1 MYWPWIKT
9 YHGWRWP
16 WSPSWSSVCQISRC
30 KVILSPLSTVSSLAG
45 SHFAQPT
52 LQEWEVTLHFLKDR
66 ASTSNTW
73 NSYTQQICLFS
84 LMYSF
89 IQSFF
94 ISVWT
99 HEYLLYNLGSRTILF
114 SCSNHSHFEFWMLF
128 LLFLWHSS
136 INVGFDFVLFF
147 FNTPLSSATTRCYRY
162 VNYISIKLKGEKHDV
177 FFLSMT

>member
-1 MYWPWIKT
+1 M
-9 YHGWRWP
+9 
-16 WSPSWSSVCQISRC
+16 
-30 KVILSPLSTVSSLAG
+30 SSLGG

-52 LQEWEVTLHFLKDR
+52 LQEWEVMLHFLKDR

-99 HEYLLYNLGSRTILF
+99 HEYFILWVPERFYFLVQIISTLNSGCSFRCLLC
-114 SCSNHSHFEFWMLF
+114 SCDTPRSMWALISF
-128 LLFLWHSS
+128 
-136 INVGFDFVLFF
+136 LFF

-162 VNYISIKLKGEKHDV
+162 VNYISIKLKGGK
-177 FFLSMT
+177 T